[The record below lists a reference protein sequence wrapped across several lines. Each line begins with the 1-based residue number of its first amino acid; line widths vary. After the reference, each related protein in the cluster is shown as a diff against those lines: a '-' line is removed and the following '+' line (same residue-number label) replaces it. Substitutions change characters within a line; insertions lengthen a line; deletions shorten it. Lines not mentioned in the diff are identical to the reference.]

1 MFNVDKLKNSVI
13 NGYKLKKE
21 DALSLIDAPLD
32 ELASAADEIRQ
43 EFCANKFDNLQV
55 LLMKSGRS
63 FARTSLTYAL

>member
-43 EFCANKFDNLQV
+43 EF
-55 LLMKSGRS
+55 
-63 FARTSLTYAL
+63 

>member
-1 MFNVDKLKNSVI
+1 MYNCYNYFNQVFIMFNVDKLKNSVI

-43 EFCANKFDNLQV
+43 EFCANKFDPMHFSQC
-55 LLMKSGRS
+55 
-63 FARTSLTYAL
+63 